1 LEEKNL
7 DKKLREA
14 AIAGDLEAL
23 KQLVTA
29 GASYHSKDTI
39 YGRSVLSW
47 TQNYEVAQYLLKLGV
62 SVNMT
67 DYLKQTA
74 LHRAVIH
81 SASVEL
87 VKLLIESRIDPN
99 MEDLTGLTALEWST
113 QVNNTKLGEILEKVT
128 KKKPPKEHVVKP
140 PAKPSAEPEK
150 KNMSKRNHLVILLL
164 NLMLLILLEAYLKP
178 QKK

>member
-74 LHRAVIH
+74 LHRAVIN

-150 KNMSKRNHLVILLL
+150 KKTCPREIIWLF
-164 NLMLLILLEAYLKP
+164 YY
-178 QKK
+178 